1 MWRAQER
8 LRRQNIAVGF
18 LLEIESMEK
27 MLSGYANMF
36 SGPTLVKVDTPIYPP
51 TGLYRLLQ
59 REVFSFDAKL
69 ARSLFQF
76 YSRVL
81 EAEQL
86 RSTAPNDPRYRI
98 LQEGVGVG
106 LTAAVRQLPELKE
119 SLTKEARTGPTKIG
133 NAV

>member
-1 MWRAQER
+1 MLPGPGMW
-8 LRRQNIAVGF
+8 
-18 LLEIESMEK
+18 
-27 MLSGYANMF
+27 
-36 SGPTLVKVDTPIYPP
+36 KVDTTIYPP

-106 LTAAVRQLPELKE
+106 LTAAVRQLPDLKK
-119 SLTKEARTGPTKIG
+119 SLMKEARTRRAEIG
-133 NAV
+133 TRAGSTR